1 MRHLHHHTHFC
12 LLTLLRTF
20 SPPYTL
26 DLYSAGVTD
35 DIYEQTID
43 EDEPRKFTVARTLSS
58 VEQLCLL
65 PKLPRRTREKPANM
79 TTPTWDNAPR
89 LGDLRAEQW
98 AHEAKRALKASMF
111 PTYAGHSGI
120 KKSRKERKTLT
131 KREFPGF
138 LKLKRP
144 DLEEKYIVKREKEK
158 KEQECNRRSTVR
170 RRLEDASSKL
180 ITSKNH

>member
-1 MRHLHHHTHFC
+1 
-12 LLTLLRTF
+12 
-20 SPPYTL
+20 
-26 DLYSAGVTD
+26 
-35 DIYEQTID
+35 
-43 EDEPRKFTVARTLSS
+43 
-58 VEQLCLL
+58 
-65 PKLPRRTREKPANM
+65 M